1 MDEKPPRPTSGH
13 GSENASLPPSES
25 ATATDPEKTNSRTFE
40 PIRPGN
46 TAARPASHNGGTR
59 RLSAETIETLRRERS
74 NNGWGCDDIE
84 ADAAGGTIAPYNH
97 PGGKMK
103 KKGGGGESGGGSSS
117 STDGAGDGDADA
129 GVVVDPFEVGWE
141 GGDSDPLCP
150 RSFPTWRKWLIIA
163 ITSVGSF
170 CV

>member
-1 MDEKPPRPTSGH
+1 MDEKEHQPGF
-13 GSENASLPPSES
+13 GSHPSHSDIDEEE
-25 ATATDPEKTNSRTFE
+25 TATTHAGEEEGRESQTIAKEEEKLSSSSSTSPNFE
-40 PIRPGN
+40 PIRPGGG
-46 TAARPASHNGGTR
+46 RPASRPASR
-59 RLSAETIETLRRERS
+59 RLSADTIDTLRRERS

-84 ADAAGGTIAPYNH
+84 ADAAGGSVAPYNH
-97 PGGKMK
+97 PSGGNAA
-103 KKGGGGESGGGSSS
+103 GDAPNGGER
-117 STDGAGDGDADA
+117 
-129 GVVVDPFEVGWE
+129 DPFEVGWD